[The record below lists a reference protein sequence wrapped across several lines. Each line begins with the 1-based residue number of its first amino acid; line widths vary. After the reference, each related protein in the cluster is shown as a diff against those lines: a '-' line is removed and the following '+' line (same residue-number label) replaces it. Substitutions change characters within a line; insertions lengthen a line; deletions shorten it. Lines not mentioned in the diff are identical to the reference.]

1 MNRMKTGKTAVFH
14 VNAVTARSN
23 KADGIY
29 ERCVTAIQTYR
40 LSLIII
46 KGVRFQNLLY
56 DWSYEN
62 FLVIGMTKTVLA
74 VSHPLP

>member
-1 MNRMKTGKTAVFH
+1 MQNGDFH
-14 VNAVTARSN
+14 VYAVTAHSN

-29 ERCVTAIQTYR
+29 ERCVTERQTYR

-46 KGVRFQNLLY
+46 EGVRFQNLLY